1 MLPVVT
7 PQEMAALDAAA
18 QETQEELIERA
29 GAAVAHQAKK
39 MLPTGQAH
47 QVMVIVGPGANGA
60 DGRVAARHLTADG
73 QEVTVAEAHLTPSH
87 ISGFALVIDAA
98 FGTGLRRPYQAP
110 TTDAPVLAV
119 DLPSG
124 LDGLTGRA
132 IGQPAPAQRTVTFA
146 AAKPGHFLG
155 QGPSLCGD
163 LVVADIGLDVSWAN
177 CWFAQVDDVAGL
189 VPSRPSDAHKW
200 QSACWVIAGHQG
212 MEGAAYLAS
221 RAAQRAGAGYV
232 RLSVP
237 GETSPPAPLEVVVY
251 PLYLADPLE
260 DPERFAALVLG
271 PGLGPSEETSH
282 AVQRWIKQAKQPM
295 VVDGDGLRALV
306 LADEP
311 LLRNVPLVMT
321 PHDGEYRMLA
331 GQPPAADRLES
342 ARTLAQQYE
351 AVVLLKGPTTVI
363 ADPAGATYLVR
374 SGDQRLATAGTGDV
388 LSGIIGGFLARG
400 AQPWAAAVA
409 GAQVHGALLDALPNT
424 GVVAGDLDAQLPA
437 VLSRLG
443 VDA

>member
-1 MLPVVT
+1 MITVVT
-7 PQEMAALDAAA
+7 PQEMVAIDTAA

-29 GAAVAHQAKK
+29 GAAVAQQARK
-39 MLPTGQAH
+39 MLPAGQAH
-47 QVMVIVGPGANGA
+47 QVMVMVGPGANGA
-60 DGRVAARHLTADG
+60 DGRVAARHLMADG
-73 QEVTVAEAHLTPSH
+73 QKVTVTEAHLVPSQV
-87 ISGFALVIDAA
+87 SGFALVIDAA
-98 FGTGLRRPYQAP
+98 FGTGLRRPHQGP

-124 LDGLTGRA
+124 LDGLTGETL
-132 IGQPAPAQRTVTFA
+132 GKPTPAQCTITFA

-155 QGPSLCGD
+155 QGPALCGD

-189 VPSRPSDAHKW
+189 IPSRSSDAHKW
-200 QSACWVIAGHQG
+200 QSACWVIAAHQG
-212 MEGAAYLAS
+212 MEGAAYLAA
-221 RAAQRAGAGYV
+221 RAAQRSGAGYV

-237 GETSPPAPLEVVVY
+237 GEPNPPAPLEVVVS
-251 PLYLADPLE
+251 PLNLADPLE
-260 DPERFAALVLG
+260 DHERFAALVLG

-282 AVQRWIKQAKQPM
+282 AVQRWIKQADQPM

-306 LADEP
+306 LTDRP
-311 LLRNVPLVMT
+311 VLRNVPLVMT
-321 PHDGEYRMLA
+321 PHDGEYHMLT
-331 GQPPAADRLES
+331 GQPPASDRLKA

-351 AVVLLKGPTTVI
+351 SVVLLKGPTTVI
-363 ADPAGATYLVR
+363 ADTTGATYLVR

-400 AQPWAAAVA
+400 AQPWAAAVG
-409 GAQVHGALLDALPNT
+409 GALVHGALLDALPNT
-424 GVVAGDLDAQLPA
+424 GVVAGDLDAHLPA